1 MTPAGTTAPTVNSNG
16 SPTGKPIGNPTG
28 GLAGRY
34 ATALYELADE
44 RRALDEAVD
53 QADALGRLIDE
64 SVPLR
69 ALLRDPVLDVA
80 QGRDAVLAVMEQQ
93 GFGPLLRHFVGVVAN
108 NRRLSD
114 LRAILAGFAALVAAR
129 RGIVVA
135 EVASAHPLT
144 GLQRT
149 QLLARLTEAGYGR
162 VDIQERVDRTLL
174 GGLVVRVGARLYD
187 ASLRSRLARLHYAMK
202 EA

>member
-1 MTPAGTTAPTVNSNG
+1 MSPGATTVQSVNAAGGV
-16 SPTGKPIGNPTG
+16 
-28 GLAGRY
+28 AGRY

-53 QADALGRLIDE
+53 QADALARLIDQ
-64 SVPLR
+64 SPPLR
-69 ALLRDPVLDVA
+69 ALLANPVLDVA
-80 QGRDAVLAVMEQQ
+80 QGQAAVLAAMAAQ
-93 GFGPLLRHFVGVVAN
+93 GFGPLLQHFVGVVAG
-108 NRRLSD
+108 NRRLSE
-114 LRAILAGFAALVAAR
+114 LRAILAGFTSLVAAR

-144 GLQRT
+144 DLQRT
-149 QLLARLTEAGYGR
+149 RLLARLTEAGYGR
-162 VDIQERVDRTLL
+162 VNIQERVDRTLL

>member
-1 MTPAGTTAPTVNSNG
+1 MTPAGTTAPTVNPAG
-16 SPTGKPIGNPTG
+16 SPIGNPIGNPTG

-64 SVPLR
+64 STPLR

-93 GFGPLLRHFVGVVAN
+93 GFGTLLRHFVGVVAN

-114 LRAILAGFAALVAAR
+114 LRPILAGFAALVAQR

>member
-1 MTPAGTTAPTVNSNG
+1 MSPGATTAQSVNAA
-16 SPTGKPIGNPTG
+16 G
-28 GLAGRY
+28 GVAGRY

-53 QADALGRLIDE
+53 QADALARLIDE
-64 SVPLR
+64 SPPLR
-69 ALLRDPVLDVA
+69 ALLANPVLDVA
-80 QGRDAVLAVMEQQ
+80 QGQAAVLAAMAAQ
-93 GFGPLLRHFVGVVAN
+93 GFGPLLQHFVGVIAS
-108 NRRLSD
+108 NRRLSE
-114 LRAILAGFAALVAAR
+114 LRAILAGFASLVAAR

-144 GLQRT
+144 DLQRT
-149 QLLARLTEAGYGR
+149 RLLVRLTEAGYGR
-162 VDIQERVDRTLL
+162 VNIQERVDRTLL

>member
-1 MTPAGTTAPTVNSNG
+1 MSPGATTVQTVNAA
-16 SPTGKPIGNPTG
+16 G
-28 GLAGRY
+28 GVAGRY

-53 QADALGRLIDE
+53 QADALGRLIDQ
-64 SVPLR
+64 SPPLR
-69 ALLRDPVLDVA
+69 ALLANPVLDAA
-80 QGRDAVLAVMEQQ
+80 QGRDAVLAALAAQ
-93 GFGPLLRHFVGVVAN
+93 GFGALLQHFVGVVAN
-108 NRRLSD
+108 NRRLSE
-114 LRAILAGFAALVAAR
+114 LRAILSGFAALVAAR

-144 GLQRT
+144 DLQRT

>member
-1 MTPAGTTAPTVNSNG
+1 MSPGGTTAQTVNAA
-16 SPTGKPIGNPTG
+16 G
-28 GLAGRY
+28 GVAGRY

-64 SVPLR
+64 SAPLR
-69 ALLRDPVLDVA
+69 ALLADPVLDVA
-80 QGRDAVLAVMEQQ
+80 QGRDAVLAAMAAQ
-93 GFGPLLRHFVGVVAN
+93 GFGSLLQHFVGVVAN
-108 NRRLSD
+108 NRRLSE
-114 LRAILAGFAALVAAR
+114 LRAILNGFAALVAAR

-144 GLQRT
+144 DLQRT

-162 VDIQERVDRTLL
+162 VNIQERVDRALL

-202 EA
+202 GAA

>member
-1 MTPAGTTAPTVNSNG
+1 MSPGGTTAQTVNAA
-16 SPTGKPIGNPTG
+16 G
-28 GLAGRY
+28 GVAGRY

-64 SVPLR
+64 SAPLR
-69 ALLRDPVLDVA
+69 ALLADPVLDVA
-80 QGRDAVLAVMEQQ
+80 QGRDAVLAAMAAQ
-93 GFGPLLRHFVGVVAN
+93 GFGPLLQHFVGVVAN
-108 NRRLSD
+108 NRRLSE
-114 LRAILAGFAALVAAR
+114 LRAILNGFTALVASR

-144 GLQRT
+144 DLQRT

-162 VDIQERVDRTLL
+162 VNIQERVDRALL

-202 EA
+202 GAA

>member
-1 MTPAGTTAPTVNSNG
+1 MSAGGTTA
-16 SPTGKPIGNPTG
+16 SPGMVSANAGPTG

-53 QADALGRLIDE
+53 QADGLGRLIDQ
-64 SVPLR
+64 SAPLR
-69 ALLRDPVLDVA
+69 ALLADPVLDIA
-80 QGRDAVLAVMEQQ
+80 QSRRAVLALLQSQ
-93 GFGPLLRHFVGVVAN
+93 GFGEMLQHFVGVVIN

-114 LRAILAGFAALVAAR
+114 LRPILSGFAALVAAR

-135 EVASAHPLT
+135 DVASAHPLT
-144 GLQRT
+144 DLQRT
-149 QLLARLTEAGYGR
+149 QLRARLTEAGYGR
-162 VDIQERVDRTLL
+162 VNIQERVDAALL
-174 GGLVVRVGARLYD
+174 GGLVVRVGPRLYD
-187 ASLRSRLARLHYAMK
+187 ASLKSRLARLHYAMK

>member
-1 MTPAGTTAPTVNSNG
+1 MTPAGTTAPTVNPAG
-16 SPTGKPIGNPTG
+16 SPIGNLLG

-53 QADALGRLIDE
+53 QAEALGRLIDQ

-80 QGRDAVLAVMEQQ
+80 QGRDAMLAVMEQQ
-93 GFGPLLRHFVGVVAN
+93 GFGTLLRQFVGVVAN

-162 VDIQERVDRTLL
+162 VDIRERVDRTLL

-187 ASLRSRLARLHYAMK
+187 ASLKSRLARLHYAMK